1 MTISTS
7 PAGQWRPESLL
18 ESVIH
23 TDLFYMVLLSAKT
36 LIHSSLLR
44 PNPALSTKN
53 TNKNRLPAGSS
64 LSAQAVHRL
73 TSDMCTTVWPKHTQ
87 TFSTNISLRQRTLS
101 QSSLYSLEMIRI
113 NSITKDLL
121 SIVCATHLLKHAIL
135 DHAVHLSYYNVS
147 YLPIIPIS
155 KRVHLLKGV

>member
-1 MTISTS
+1 MTIGTS

-36 LIHSSLLR
+36 LIHSNLLR

-73 TSDMCTTVWPKHTQ
+73 TSGHV
-87 TFSTNISLRQRTLS
+87 
-101 QSSLYSLEMIRI
+101 
-113 NSITKDLL
+113 
-121 SIVCATHLLKHAIL
+121 
-135 DHAVHLSYYNVS
+135 YN
-147 YLPIIPIS
+147 
-155 KRVHLLKGV
+155 RVA